1 MLTVFKLNVY
11 ALVGSNIVFAV
22 IMCVLNQ
29 RKITSGMRIQNQYTK
44 NICKAVDRFGDYGCY
59 NVCCSFRTSPSDR
72 RKSYPDCFGNYRGS
86 YCLWSPYFKIR
97 SSFGERYSGASD
109 GNTDIER
116 MSGAEID
123 ASKRRIKNSE

>member
-1 MLTVFKLNVY
+1 MCFK
-11 ALVGSNIVFAV
+11 S
-22 IMCVLNQ
+22 
-29 RKITSGMRIQNQYTK
+29 RKIRQVCGFRI
-44 NICKAVDRFGDYGCY
+44 NIRRTFVKPLIASAIMGVITYAVL
-59 NVCCSFRTSPSDR
+59 FRTSPSDR

-123 ASKRRIKNSE
+123 ASSEE